1 MAEFLTTSGISHHLE
16 NIITGAKNKL
26 ILISPYLQIS
36 KTLFERLKDTN
47 DRQVNITIIYGKN
60 DLQANEFNLLTSLN
74 RVSLYFFEN
83 LHAKCY
89 YNEEQ
94 MIITSM
100 NMYEFSER
108 TNREMGILI
117 SSLNDKQ
124 VYEKAVAESESILKA
139 STLTSN
145 RSQNS
150 YSTPKHST
158 KTIEKPQSYCIRC
171 RTHLN
176 YLDIDKP
183 YCKDCFYSWSEYE
196 NPYYK
201 ENYCLVCGN
210 DNPSTMEKP
219 VCRKCYR

>member
-16 NIITGAKNKL
+16 NIITGAKSKL
-26 ILISPYLQIS
+26 TLISPYLQIS
-36 KTLFERLKDTN
+36 KTLYERLKDAN
-47 DRQVNITIIYGKN
+47 DRKVNITIIYGKN
-60 DLQANEFNLLTSLN
+60 ELNKNEFNTLTSLN
-74 RVSLYFFEN
+74 RVTLCYFDN

-117 SSLNDKQ
+117 NSLSDKQ

-139 STLTSN
+139 SEVTSN
-145 RSQNS
+145 NSQKN
-150 YSTPKHST
+150 YSPPMYQP
-158 KTIEKPQSYCIRC
+158 KPQERPTAFCIRC

-176 YLDIDKP
+176 YLDISKP
-183 YCKDCFYSWSEYE
+183 YCKDCYYTWSEYE

-201 ENYCLVCGN
+201 ENYCLVCGS

>member
-16 NIITGAKNKL
+16 NIISGAKKKL

-36 KTLFERLKDTN
+36 KTLYERLKDTN
-47 DRQVNITIIYGKN
+47 DRKVSITIIYGKN
-60 DLQANEFNLLTSLN
+60 DLQANELNLLMSLN

-89 YNEEQ
+89 YNEEL

-124 VYEKAVAESESILKA
+124 VYEKAATESESILKA
-139 STLTSN
+139 SVLMTN
-145 RSQNS
+145 HSQNN
-150 YSTPKHST
+150 YSAPKHQS
-158 KTIEKPQSYCIRC
+158 KNKEEALSYCIRC

-176 YLDIDKP
+176 YLDLDKP
-183 YCKDCFYSWSEYE
+183 YCKDCFYTWSEYE
-196 NPYYK
+196 NPHYK
-201 ENYCLVCGN
+201 ENFCLICGK
-210 DNPSTMEKP
+210 DNPSTMVKP